1 MKKKIIIAVAVIVIL
16 AAGGTFYL
24 NHKINSAVKDGKI
37 IKGVSCEG
45 ISIGGMTRSEAKD
58 AIESHMKEIHQE
70 KITLYVDDER
80 SSAKIEDLGA
90 FAEADKTVE
99 EAYALGR
106 SGSIFTKYS
115 DVKEKKHKLPVYR
128 KYDKAKFEK
137 NVKKATKKIVSE
149 PRNASV
155 KRKAGKFVVIKEKTG
170 YTLNM
175 NETFANFKKA
185 VEAGKHQFEL
195 DVVKKKAKYT
205 SKDMAEIKD
214 VLGTY
219 TTEYGGSPYGRKVN
233 VANGASKINGSIVYP
248 GETLSVYKTVSPFT
262 KENGYALAGS
272 YENGQTVQTYGG
284 GICQVSTTLYNA
296 VIRAELK
303 IVERFPHSMT
313 VHYVPRS
320 ADAAIAGTH
329 KDMKFKNTFDTPIY
343 IEGKANGS
351 TITFTVYGKKK
362 DPKRG
367 IKSTEGLFAH
377 GVYMEV
383 KNIESPNDRNMTI
396 SDTHNS
402 ASFRI
407 ARLGEAYLLY
417 AEACLETGNLDEG
430 KKYLNAIQKRAE
442 APETEL
448 TTQTLRDEKQ
458 YELWFETCRFHDI
471 VRWGI
476 AKECQDAVVD
486 QVPQLYDDF
495 FIQGTPYYGKEHHL
509 RAELTHPL
517 SVDQNLPASSY
528 GFVKGKHEYFP
539 FPKDVIDL
547 NKELHQLNGWANN

>member
-1 MKKKIIIAVAVIVIL
+1 M
-16 AAGGTFYL
+16 
-24 NHKINSAVKDGKI
+24 
-37 IKGVSCEG
+37 
-45 ISIGGMTRSEAKD
+45 
-58 AIESHMKEIHQE
+58 
-70 KITLYVDDER
+70 
-80 SSAKIEDLGA
+80 
-90 FAEADKTVE
+90 
-99 EAYALGR
+99 
-106 SGSIFTKYS
+106 
-115 DVKEKKHKLPVYR
+115 
-128 KYDKAKFEK
+128 
-137 NVKKATKKIVSE
+137 
-149 PRNASV
+149 
-155 KRKAGKFVVIKEKTG
+155 KRKDGKFVVIKEKTG

-185 VEAGKHQFEL
+185 VEAEKHQFEL

-362 DPKRG
+362 
-367 IKSTEGLFAH
+367 
-377 GVYMEV
+377 
-383 KNIESPNDRNMTI
+383 
-396 SDTHNS
+396 
-402 ASFRI
+402 
-407 ARLGEAYLLY
+407 
-417 AEACLETGNLDEG
+417 
-430 KKYLNAIQKRAE
+430 IQNV
-442 APETEL
+442 
-448 TTQTLRDEKQ
+448 Q
-458 YELWFETCRFHDI
+458 
-471 VRWGI
+471 
-476 AKECQDAVVD
+476 
-486 QVPQLYDDF
+486 
-495 FIQGTPYYGKEHHL
+495 
-509 RAELTHPL
+509 
-517 SVDQNLPASSY
+517 
-528 GFVKGKHEYFP
+528 
-539 FPKDVIDL
+539 
-547 NKELHQLNGWANN
+547 

>member
-24 NHKINSAVKDGKI
+24 NHKVSSAVKDGKI

-99 EAYALGR
+99 EAYEL
-106 SGSIFTKYS
+106 S
-115 DVKEKKHKLPVYR
+115 VYR

-149 PRNASV
+149 PRYASV
-155 KRKAGKFVVIKEKTG
+155 KRKDGKFVVIKEKTG

-185 VEAGKHQFEL
+185 VEAEKHQFEL

-233 VANGASKINGSIVYP
+233 VANGASKINGSMVYP

-362 DPKRG
+362 DPKRTVEFLSETTQVKESSESTVSDNTLAEG
-367 IKSTEGLFAH
+367 QKVLESYGHTGYSARLWKIVKINGKQVSKKVFNTSTYMSTPTVYRVGTKKAEDKKDDKKDKKKDSKETTAQKSETTTAAQKSTTAAQKSTTAKRSAA
-377 GVYMEV
+377 V
-383 KNIESPNDRNMTI
+383 KSQG
-396 SDTHNS
+396 S
-402 ASFRI
+402 
-407 ARLGEAYLLY
+407 
-417 AEACLETGNLDEG
+417 TGN
-430 KKYLNAIQKRAE
+430 
-442 APETEL
+442 
-448 TTQTLRDEKQ
+448 
-458 YELWFETCRFHDI
+458 
-471 VRWGI
+471 
-476 AKECQDAVVD
+476 
-486 QVPQLYDDF
+486 
-495 FIQGTPYYGKEHHL
+495 
-509 RAELTHPL
+509 
-517 SVDQNLPASSY
+517 
-528 GFVKGKHEYFP
+528 
-539 FPKDVIDL
+539 
-547 NKELHQLNGWANN
+547 